1 MLNLSEILY
10 EQKISLTEDLFSDIV
25 KKNPELKDKLEV
37 AKNAKVLPKYF
48 LWLAKVLKI
57 TEEPIEDIIPLL
69 LSFEKNIAKL
79 KALGKSTDINSYKTI
94 EELNNTLEDL
104 GKTIQNKQTGF
115 LAGKD
120 ILYQDDTWV
129 LAMPRTTEESCELGS
144 GTTWCTAR
152 TSSQNLFLS
161 YVARANSDIVLFYI
175 INKQGN
181 PRENP
186 DSKISIGFINGTPV
200 FQGEYGGVTVN
211 AANAGISKERLKEI
225 LPEGLFDKFM
235 NLMIEKSN
243 SLKGKHPAKTEM
255 ENLIQ
260 DPTALNK
267 KLDTFKDQETKMD
280 FLKEIFNFKP
290 DEEIIITLLSNK
302 DPNVREFIVN
312 NKMNM
317 LINDGKIFDRLINDP
332 EPKIRIALI
341 NNLNTPGEIRL
352 LLAQDPDP
360 NVKMALAKS
369 GNTPFKTLL
378 FLAQDPSIEVAKAA
392 ISNYKIARYSRTNLV
407 DKLMNGTR
415 EELIKIGTS
424 SIEKEILSY
433 VIDEFLKTND
443 EDALNQIS
451 HNVTNIRSED
461 IHEILKQTS
470 DIVILR
476 NFAKSRDL
484 KDEDMD
490 KIANAGDYL
499 ANLNL
504 VSFSKYI
511 SNPALNKIIEN
522 KSSDDKLFKIVIKRS
537 LATSEL
543 LRKIAKKTKNQ
554 EILSMIALRV
564 GPVNPDHYDKI
575 YFSSE
580 KTQNFLREI
589 LESDFL
595 SEKVIKDIWQRLKN
609 SIDLPEDLKI
619 SFYRK
624 LLRQDN
630 ISLDILA
637 DFIRKYEKA
646 SGYESL
652 IRDTIGHLRSALFDR
667 NFQPSPGSFGVLNF
681 AFTDLGLSDKEILLL
696 LQNKNIWTAIP
707 LQVLSVL
714 IKSPN
719 KDIQNMAK
727 RIFQA
732 KNRNLQNTDAL
743 DESKNKKTS
752 LASILFS

>member
-1 MLNLSEILY
+1 
-10 EQKISLTEDLFSDIV
+10 
-25 KKNPELKDKLEV
+25 
-37 AKNAKVLPKYF
+37 
-48 LWLAKVLKI
+48 
-57 TEEPIEDIIPLL
+57 
-69 LSFEKNIAKL
+69 
-79 KALGKSTDINSYKTI
+79 
-94 EELNNTLEDL
+94 
-104 GKTIQNKQTGF
+104 
-115 LAGKD
+115 
-120 ILYQDDTWV
+120 
-129 LAMPRTTEESCELGS
+129 
-144 GTTWCTAR
+144 
-152 TSSQNLFLS
+152 
-161 YVARANSDIVLFYI
+161 
-175 INKQGN
+175 
-181 PRENP
+181 
-186 DSKISIGFINGTPV
+186 
-200 FQGEYGGVTVN
+200 
-211 AANAGISKERLKEI
+211 
-225 LPEGLFDKFM
+225 
-235 NLMIEKSN
+235 MIEKSN

-352 LLAQDPDP
+352 LLAQDPDPNVKMALVNSSYTSKEVLSFLAQDPDPNVKMALVNNVDTPGEILSFLAQDPDP